1 MANKRSPS
9 FPQPW
14 RQNGSQG
21 SAAFERQPDSSQ
33 TAAAPFSSDAPSAPR
48 EGRQRRTTASG
59 KPADTRK
66 PTDTLRGNQAGKQ
79 ADRQTGRQVNNQAA
93 TRPATRKPPFPDP
106 VREDAHT
113 QSQRRASAH
122 GSVWAEAT
130 DAANGP
136 TSGKGALRQP
146 RFVPMSAEEMRALGW
161 DQLDVLLING
171 DAYVDH
177 PSFGNVLLARWLI
190 RHGFRTGIVAQPNWE
205 TPDDL
210 LVMGRPRLF
219 AGVSAGALDSLLAH
233 YTAFRKKRHDDAYT
247 PGGKAGARPNRA
259 CLVYANLARRAFP
272 GLPVILGGIEASL
285 RRASHYDFWTD
296 SLRKPILMDAKAD
309 LLIWG
314 MGEKATI
321 ECAQRLHRGEDLR
334 GIPGTAW
341 MDKLDASGHPANL
354 PTAMEGNPWIAL
366 PSHAEILE
374 DSYQLLK
381 LTQELERQVH
391 RLDAWAFEPVG
402 DRAVVLARPAT
413 PLSTEEMDDLYT
425 LPFTRQAH
433 PSYREAIPAAEMMRT
448 SITSHRGCGG
458 GCSFCS
464 LALHQGRRISSRS
477 EQSILAEASQL
488 GQQNVARGKGPVA
501 ISDVGGPTANMW
513 QGHCALDARTAQQDD
528 GSSVRGKSACRR
540 ASCCFP
546 SVCKSF
552 ITPQRRHV
560 ELLRKIAALPEV
572 KQARVASGVRA
583 DLALRDADALA
594 AYTGE
599 FTGGQLKVAPEHC
612 APSVLELMRK
622 PSLDVFEVFL
632 DSFVRQSRAAGREQY
647 VVPYL
652 MSGFPGCTD
661 EDMRTLSRWLRQRHW
676 NPQQT
681 QCFIPTPGT
690 IATAMFYCQRD
701 ETGEPIYVAR
711 TDAQRM
717 RQHYIL
723 MPSTQDDDAPSRPRP
738 RGGAAD
744 SRAQDRPR
752 FGGKKPGQDGSGQRD
767 SGQWDSGQRDSRQ
780 RSQGNTDDRPA
791 RHGNDRPTERP
802 RNQQRPDRP
811 QNNRGSRPDAD
822 DRTPRGRGGQTG
834 QTGRT
839 GGRNDGRRS

>member
-1 MANKRSPS
+1 MANKRPAP

-14 RQNGSQG
+14 RQHGDQG
-21 SAAFERQPDSSQ
+21 CAAPERQPERSK
-33 TAAAPFSSDAPSAPR
+33 TAAVPLSADAPKGAPR
-48 EGRQRRTTASG
+48 RQGARASAH
-59 KPADTRK
+59 ADNK
-66 PTDTLRGNQAGKQ
+66 
-79 ADRQTGRQVNNQAA
+79 A
-93 TRPATRKPPFPDP
+93 TPTRKPPFPDLL
-106 VREDAHT
+106 RENAQQRKAVAPESLWADAP
-113 QSQRRASAH
+113 QA
-122 GSVWAEAT
+122 
-130 DAANGP
+130 DAA
-136 TSGKGALRQP
+136 GAQPQGRLRQP

-190 RHGFRTGIVAQPNWE
+190 HHGFRTGIVAQPGWE
-205 TPDDL
+205 NTDDL

-272 GLPVILGGIEASL
+272 GLPIILGGIEASL
-285 RRASHYDFWTD
+285 RRVSHYDFWTD

-314 MGEKATI
+314 MGEKAII
-321 ECAQRLHRGEDLR
+321 ECAQRLDRGEDIR

-341 MDKLDASGHPANL
+341 MNKLDASGHPANL
-354 PTAMEGNPWIAL
+354 PPALEGEPWIAL
-366 PSHAEILE
+366 PSHDEILA
-374 DSYQLLK
+374 DSFQLLK

-402 DRAVVLARPAT
+402 DRAVVLARPAQ
-413 PLSTEEMDDLYT
+413 PLTTEEMDDLYT
-425 LPFTRQAH
+425 LPFTRLAH
-433 PSYREAIPAAEMMRT
+433 PRYREAIPAAEMMRT

-477 EQSILAEASQL
+477 EQSILAEARLL

-513 QGHCALDARTAQQDD
+513 QGHCALDSRTAQNDD
-528 GSSVRGKSACRR
+528 SAKPRVKSACRR
-540 ASCCFP
+540 TSCCFP

-552 ITPQRRHV
+552 ITPQRKHV
-560 ELLRKIAALPEV
+560 ELLRKVAALPEV

-583 DLALRDADALA
+583 DLALRDAEALA

-622 PSLDVFEVFL
+622 PSLDVFEAFL
-632 DSFVRQSRAAGREQY
+632 ESFVRQSRAAGREQY

-661 EDMRTLSRWLRQRHW
+661 EDMRTLSHWLRQRHW

-690 IATAMFYCQRD
+690 IATAMFYCERD
-701 ETGEPIYVAR
+701 ELGEPIYVAR

-723 MPSTQDDDAPSRPRP
+723 MPAPEDGDAPRRPGVRP
-738 RGGAAD
+738 STRPGTHGDARKPEGTRPDKAGKP
-744 SRAQDRPR
+744 QDRARP
-752 FGGKKPGQDGSGQRD
+752 
-767 SGQWDSGQRDSRQ
+767 SR
-780 RSQGNTDDRPA
+780 RPQGLMDDRPA
-791 RHGNDRPTERP
+791 RREDSDRGATQGRP
-802 RNQQRPDRP
+802 GRGESPQRGKDSRF
-811 QNNRGSRPDAD
+811 GSD
-822 DRTPRGRGGQTG
+822 DRGADRNGKRG
-834 QTGRT
+834 
-839 GGRNDGRRS
+839 DGRRGGRRA

>member
-1 MANKRSPS
+1 MANKRPAP

-14 RQNGSQG
+14 RQHGDQG
-21 SAAFERQPDSSQ
+21 CAAPERQPERSK
-33 TAAAPFSSDAPSAPR
+33 TAAVPLSADAPKGAPR
-48 EGRQRRTTASG
+48 RQGSKSTAHADN
-59 KPADTRK
+59 KPA
-66 PTDTLRGNQAGKQ
+66 P
-79 ADRQTGRQVNNQAA
+79 
-93 TRPATRKPPFPDP
+93 TRKPPFPDLLRDSAQQRKAVP
-106 VREDAHT
+106 PESLWADAP
-113 QSQRRASAH
+113 QAGAGSAPPL
-122 GSVWAEAT
+122 GR
-130 DAANGP
+130 
-136 TSGKGALRQP
+136 LRQP

-190 RHGFRTGIVAQPNWE
+190 HHGFRTGIVAQPGWE
-205 TPDDL
+205 NTDDL

-272 GLPVILGGIEASL
+272 GLPIILGGIEASL
-285 RRASHYDFWTD
+285 RRVSHYDFWTD

-314 MGEKATI
+314 MGEKAII
-321 ECAQRLHRGEDLR
+321 ECAQRLDRGEDIR

-341 MDKLDASGHPANL
+341 MNKLDASGHPANL
-354 PTAMEGNPWIAL
+354 PPALEGEPWLAL
-366 PSHAEILE
+366 PTHDEILA
-374 DSYQLLK
+374 DSFQLLK

-402 DRAVVLARPAT
+402 DRAVVLARPAQ
-413 PLSTEEMDDLYT
+413 PLTTEEMDDLYT
-425 LPFTRQAH
+425 LPFTRLAH
-433 PSYREAIPAAEMMRT
+433 PRYREAIPAAEMMRT

-477 EQSILAEASQL
+477 EQSILAEARLL

-513 QGHCALDARTAQQDD
+513 QGHCALDSRTAQDD
-528 GSSVRGKSACRR
+528 DTSKPRVKSACRR
-540 ASCCFP
+540 TSCCFP

-552 ITPQRRHV
+552 ITPQRKHV
-560 ELLRKIAALPEV
+560 ELLRKVATLPEV

-583 DLALRDADALA
+583 DLALRDAEALA

-622 PSLDVFEVFL
+622 PSLDVFEAFL
-632 DSFVRQSRAAGREQY
+632 ESFVRQSRAAGREQY

-661 EDMRTLSRWLRQRHW
+661 EDMRTLSHWLRQRHW

-690 IATAMFYCQRD
+690 IATAMFYCGRD
-701 ETGEPIYVAR
+701 ELGEQIYVAR

-723 MPSTQDDDAPSRPRP
+723 MPATEDGDAPRRPGSRPGARP
-738 RGGAAD
+738 STRPGMRGDTRQPDDTRPDKAGKPED
-744 SRAQDRPR
+744 RARPSL
-752 FGGKKPGQDGSGQRD
+752 GPQGQR
-767 SGQWDSGQRDSRQ
+767 
-780 RSQGNTDDRPA
+780 DDRPA
-791 RHGNDRPTERP
+791 RREDNDRGAAKGRP
-802 RNQQRPDRP
+802 VRSENPK
-811 QNNRGSRPDAD
+811 RGKDSRFGSD
-822 DRTPRGRGGQTG
+822 DRGAE
-834 QTGRT
+834 
-839 GGRNDGRRS
+839 RNSKRSDGRRGGRRA

>member
-1 MANKRSPS
+1 MANKRPAP

-14 RQNGSQG
+14 RQHGDQG
-21 SAAFERQPDSSQ
+21 CAAPERQPEKSK
-33 TAAAPFSSDAPSAPR
+33 TAAVPLSADAPKGAPR
-48 EGRQRRTTASG
+48 RQGARASARADN
-59 KPADTRK
+59 KPA
-66 PTDTLRGNQAGKQ
+66 P
-79 ADRQTGRQVNNQAA
+79 
-93 TRPATRKPPFPDP
+93 TRKPPFPDLL
-106 VREDAHT
+106 RESAQQRKAVAPESLWADAP
-113 QSQRRASAH
+113 QASA
-122 GSVWAEAT
+122 G
-130 DAANGP
+130 
-136 TSGKGALRQP
+136 GAQPQGRLRQP
-146 RFVPMSAEEMRALGW
+146 RFVPMSAEEMRALDW

-190 RHGFRTGIVAQPNWE
+190 HHGFRTGIVAQPGWE
-205 TPDDL
+205 DTDDL

-272 GLPVILGGIEASL
+272 GLPIILGGIEASL
-285 RRASHYDFWTD
+285 RRVSHYDFWTD

-314 MGEKATI
+314 MGEKAII
-321 ECAQRLHRGEDLR
+321 ECAQRLDKGEDIR

-341 MDKLDASGHPANL
+341 MNKLDASGHPANL
-354 PTAMEGNPWIAL
+354 PPALEGEPWVAL
-366 PSHAEILE
+366 PSHDEILA
-374 DSYQLLK
+374 DSFQLLK

-402 DRAVVLARPAT
+402 DRAVVLARPAQ
-413 PLSTEEMDDLYT
+413 PLTTEEMDDLYT
-425 LPFTRQAH
+425 LPFTRMAH
-433 PSYREAIPAAEMMRT
+433 PRYREAIPAAEMMRT

-477 EQSILAEASQL
+477 EQSILAEARLL

-513 QGHCALDARTAQQDD
+513 QGHCALDSRNAQNDD
-528 GSSVRGKSACRR
+528 SAKPRVKSACRR
-540 ASCCFP
+540 TSCCFP

-552 ITPQRRHV
+552 ITPQRKHV
-560 ELLRKIAALPEV
+560 ELLRKVAALPEV

-583 DLALRDADALA
+583 DLALRDAEALA

-622 PSLDVFEVFL
+622 PSLDVFEAFL
-632 DSFVRQSRAAGREQY
+632 ESFVRQSRAAGREQY

-661 EDMRTLSRWLRQRHW
+661 EDMRTLSHWLRQRHW

-690 IATAMFYCQRD
+690 IATAMFYCGRD
-701 ETGEPIYVAR
+701 ELGEQIYVAR

-723 MPSTQDDDAPSRPRP
+723 MPATEDGDATRRPGSRPGSRPSARPSTRPGTHGDARKPDGPRPDKAGKPQDRARPSRGP
-738 RGGAAD
+738 
-744 SRAQDRPR
+744 Q
-752 FGGKKPGQDGSGQRD
+752 GQR
-767 SGQWDSGQRDSRQ
+767 
-780 RSQGNTDDRPA
+780 DDRPA
-791 RHGNDRPTERP
+791 RREDNDRGAAH
-802 RNQQRPDRP
+802 DRP
-811 QNNRGSRPDAD
+811 GRGESPQRGKDSRFGSD
-822 DRTPRGRGGQTG
+822 DRSSDRNGKRG
-834 QTGRT
+834 
-839 GGRNDGRRS
+839 DGRRGGRRA

>member
-1 MANKRSPS
+1 MANKRPAP

-14 RQNGSQG
+14 RQHGDQG
-21 SAAFERQPDSSQ
+21 CAAPERQPEKSK
-33 TAAAPFSSDAPSAPR
+33 TAAVPLSADAPKGAPR
-48 EGRQRRTTASG
+48 RQGARASARADN
-59 KPADTRK
+59 KPA
-66 PTDTLRGNQAGKQ
+66 P
-79 ADRQTGRQVNNQAA
+79 
-93 TRPATRKPPFPDP
+93 TRKPPFPDLL
-106 VREDAHT
+106 RESAQQRKAVAPESLWADAP
-113 QSQRRASAH
+113 QASA
-122 GSVWAEAT
+122 G
-130 DAANGP
+130 
-136 TSGKGALRQP
+136 GAQPQGRLRQP

-190 RHGFRTGIVAQPNWE
+190 HHGFRTGIVAQPGWE
-205 TPDDL
+205 NTGDL

-272 GLPVILGGIEASL
+272 GLPIILGGIEASL
-285 RRASHYDFWTD
+285 RRVSHYDFWTD

-314 MGEKATI
+314 MGEKAII
-321 ECAQRLHRGEDLR
+321 ECAQRLDKGEDIR

-341 MDKLDASGHPANL
+341 MNKLDASGHPANL
-354 PTAMEGNPWIAL
+354 PPALEGEPWVAL
-366 PSHAEILE
+366 PSHDEILA
-374 DSYQLLK
+374 DSFQLLK

-402 DRAVVLARPAT
+402 DRAVVLARPAQ
-413 PLSTEEMDDLYT
+413 PLTTEEMDDLYT
-425 LPFTRQAH
+425 LPFTRLAH
-433 PSYREAIPAAEMMRT
+433 PRYREAIPAAEMMRT

-477 EQSILAEASQL
+477 EQSILAEARLL

-513 QGHCALDARTAQQDD
+513 QGHCALDSRTAQDD
-528 GSSVRGKSACRR
+528 DMSKPRVKSACRR
-540 ASCCFP
+540 TSCCFP

-552 ITPQRRHV
+552 ITPQRKHV
-560 ELLRKIAALPEV
+560 ELLRKVAALPEV

-583 DLALRDADALA
+583 DLALRDAEALA

-622 PSLDVFEVFL
+622 PSLDVFETFL
-632 DSFVRQSRAAGREQY
+632 ESFVRQSRAAGREQY

-661 EDMRTLSRWLRQRHW
+661 EDMRTLSHWLRQRHW

-690 IATAMFYCQRD
+690 IATAMFYCGRD
-701 ETGEPIYVAR
+701 ELGEQIYVAR

-723 MPSTQDDDAPSRPRP
+723 MPATEDGDAPRRPGSRPGSRP
-738 RGGAAD
+738 SARPSTRPGTHGDARKPDGPRPDKAGKP
-744 SRAQDRPR
+744 QDRARPSR
-752 FGGKKPGQDGSGQRD
+752 GPQGQR
-767 SGQWDSGQRDSRQ
+767 
-780 RSQGNTDDRPA
+780 DDRPA
-791 RHGNDRPTERP
+791 RREDNDRGAAH
-802 RNQQRPDRP
+802 DRP
-811 QNNRGSRPDAD
+811 GRGESPQRGKDSRFGSD
-822 DRTPRGRGGQTG
+822 DRSSDRNGKRG
-834 QTGRT
+834 
-839 GGRNDGRRS
+839 DGRRGGRRA

>member
-1 MANKRSPS
+1 MANKRPAP

-14 RQNGSQG
+14 RQHGDQG
-21 SAAFERQPDSSQ
+21 CAAPERQPERSK
-33 TAAAPFSSDAPSAPR
+33 TAAVPLSADAPKGAPR
-48 EGRQRRTTASG
+48 RQGSKSTAHANN
-59 KPADTRK
+59 KPA
-66 PTDTLRGNQAGKQ
+66 P
-79 ADRQTGRQVNNQAA
+79 
-93 TRPATRKPPFPDP
+93 TRKPPFPDLL
-106 VREDAHT
+106 RENAQQRKAAAPESLWADAP
-113 QSQRRASAH
+113 QA
-122 GSVWAEAT
+122 
-130 DAANGP
+130 
-136 TSGKGALRQP
+136 GAGGAQPQGRLRQP

-190 RHGFRTGIVAQPNWE
+190 HHGFRTGIVAQPGWE
-205 TPDDL
+205 NTDDL

-272 GLPVILGGIEASL
+272 GLPIILGGIEASL
-285 RRASHYDFWTD
+285 RRVSHYDFWTD

-314 MGEKATI
+314 MGEKAII
-321 ECAQRLHRGEDLR
+321 ECAQRLDRGEDIR

-341 MDKLDASGHPANL
+341 MNKLDASGHPANL
-354 PTAMEGNPWIAL
+354 PPALEGEPWVAL
-366 PSHAEILE
+366 PSHDEILD
-374 DSYQLLK
+374 DSFQLLK

-402 DRAVVLARPAT
+402 DRAVVLARPAQ
-413 PLSTEEMDDLYT
+413 PLTTEEMDDLYT
-425 LPFTRQAH
+425 LPFTRLAH
-433 PSYREAIPAAEMMRT
+433 PRYREAIPAAEMMRT

-477 EQSILAEASQL
+477 EQSILAEARLL

-513 QGHCALDARTAQQDD
+513 QGHCALDSRTAQDD
-528 GSSVRGKSACRR
+528 DTSKPRVKSACRR
-540 ASCCFP
+540 TSCCFP

-552 ITPQRRHV
+552 ITPQRKHV
-560 ELLRKIAALPEV
+560 ELLRKVAALPEV

-583 DLALRDADALA
+583 DLALRDAEALA

-622 PSLDVFEVFL
+622 PSLDVFEAFL
-632 DSFVRQSRAAGREQY
+632 ESFVRQSRAAGREQY

-661 EDMRTLSRWLRQRHW
+661 EDMRILSHWLRQRHW

-690 IATAMFYCQRD
+690 IATAMFYCGRD
-701 ETGEPIYVAR
+701 ELGEQIYVAR

-723 MPSTQDDDAPSRPRP
+723 MPATEDADAPRRPGSRPGAKPNTRP
-738 RGGAAD
+738 NARGDARNPD
-744 SRAQDRPR
+744 STRPDRTGKPEDRARPSR
-752 FGGKKPGQDGSGQRD
+752 GPQGQRD
-767 SGQWDSGQRDSRQ
+767 G
-780 RSQGNTDDRPA
+780 RPA
-791 RHGNDRPTERP
+791 RREDNDRGSAQGRSGRGENP
-802 RNQQRPDRP
+802 QRGKDSRFGSDD
-811 QNNRGSRPDAD
+811 RGS
-822 DRTPRGRGGQTG
+822 DRNSKRG
-834 QTGRT
+834 
-839 GGRNDGRRS
+839 DGRRGGRRA

>member
-1 MANKRSPS
+1 MANKPSPS

-14 RQNGSQG
+14 RQNGNQG
-21 SAAFERQPDSSQ
+21 GTAFERQPDNSK
-33 TAAAPFSSDAPSAPR
+33 TAAAPFSSDAPANFSADLAADSPKNAPR
-48 EGRQRRTTASG
+48 RKAANGRPAAHS
-59 KPADTRK
+59 KPS
-66 PTDTLRGNQAGKQ
+66 GNQAGNL
-79 ADRQTGRQVNNQAA
+79 ADN
-93 TRPATRKPPFPDP
+93 RPATRKPPFPDP
-106 VREDAHT
+106 LREGART
-113 QSQRRASAH
+113 QPQRKAAAQN
-122 GSVWAEAT
+122 SVWADPA
-130 DAANGP
+130 DAANDSAAP
-136 TSGKGALRQP
+136 SGALRQP
-146 RFVPMSAEEMRALGW
+146 RFVPMSAEEMHALGW
-161 DQLDVLLING
+161 DELDVLLING

-190 RHGFRTGIVAQPNWE
+190 RHGFRTGIVAQPGWE
-205 TPDDL
+205 NPDDL

-354 PTAMEGNPWIAL
+354 PAALEGEPWIAL
-366 PSHAEILE
+366 PSHDEILA
-374 DSYQLLK
+374 DSFQLLK

-402 DRAVVLARPAT
+402 DRAVVLARPAQ

-425 LPFTRQAH
+425 LPFTRLAH
-433 PSYREAIPAAEMMRT
+433 PRYREAIPAAEMMRT

-477 EQSILAEASQL
+477 EQSILSEASQL

-513 QGHCALDARTAQQDD
+513 QGHCALDARTAQHDD

-560 ELLRKIAALPEV
+560 ELLRKVAALPEV

-652 MSGFPGCTD
+652 MSGFPGCTE

-701 ETGEPIYVAR
+701 EMGEPIYVAR
-711 TDAQRM
+711 TDAQRL

-744 SRAQDRPR
+744 STGQDRTRPDSKR
-752 FGGKKPGQDGSGQRD
+752 PGQRD
-767 SGQWDSGQRDSRQ
+767 SGQRESGPRDSGQRTAGGKA
-780 RSQGNTDDRPA
+780 GNPTRRGDHRPA
-791 RHGNDRPTERP
+791 EGQRRQERP
-802 RNQQRPDRP
+802 ARP
-811 QNNRGSRPDAD
+811 QNNRGPRPAAD
-822 DRTPRGRGGQTG
+822 DRAPRGRDG

-839 GGRNDGRRS
+839 GGHNGGRRS

>member
-1 MANKRSPS
+1 MANKRPAP

-14 RQNGSQG
+14 RQHGDQG
-21 SAAFERQPDSSQ
+21 CAAPERQPERSK
-33 TAAAPFSSDAPSAPR
+33 TAAVPLSADAPKGAPR
-48 EGRQRRTTASG
+48 RQGAKASAHADN
-59 KPADTRK
+59 KPAPTR
-66 PTDTLRGNQAGKQ
+66 R
-79 ADRQTGRQVNNQAA
+79 
-93 TRPATRKPPFPDP
+93 PPFPDLLRDNAQQRKAVAP
-106 VREDAHT
+106 ESLWADAPQAGAGGT
-113 QSQRRASAH
+113 QPQGR
-122 GSVWAEAT
+122 
-130 DAANGP
+130 
-136 TSGKGALRQP
+136 LRQP

-190 RHGFRTGIVAQPNWE
+190 HHGFRTGIVAQPGWE
-205 TPDDL
+205 NTDDL

-272 GLPVILGGIEASL
+272 GLPIILGGIEASL
-285 RRASHYDFWTD
+285 RRVSHYDFWTD

-314 MGEKATI
+314 MGEKAII
-321 ECAQRLHRGEDLR
+321 ECAQRLDRGEDIR

-341 MDKLDASGHPANL
+341 MNKLDASGHPANL
-354 PTAMEGNPWIAL
+354 PPALEGEPWVAL
-366 PSHAEILE
+366 PSHDEILA
-374 DSYQLLK
+374 DSFQLLK

-402 DRAVVLARPAT
+402 DRAVVLARPAQ
-413 PLSTEEMDDLYT
+413 PLTTEEMDDLYT
-425 LPFTRQAH
+425 LPFTRLAH
-433 PSYREAIPAAEMMRT
+433 PRYREAIPAAEMMRT

-477 EQSILAEASQL
+477 EQSILAEARLL

-513 QGHCALDARTAQQDD
+513 QGHCALDSRTAQDD
-528 GSSVRGKSACRR
+528 DTSKPRVKSACRR
-540 ASCCFP
+540 TSCCFP

-552 ITPQRRHV
+552 ITPQRKHV
-560 ELLRKIAALPEV
+560 ELLRKVAALPEV

-583 DLALRDADALA
+583 DLALRDAEALA

-622 PSLDVFEVFL
+622 PSLDVFEAFL
-632 DSFVRQSRAAGREQY
+632 ESFVRQSRAAGREQY

-661 EDMRTLSRWLRQRHW
+661 EDMRTLSHWLRQRHW

-690 IATAMFYCQRD
+690 IATAMFYCGRD
-701 ETGEPIYVAR
+701 ELGEQIYVAR

-723 MPSTQDDDAPSRPRP
+723 MPATEDGDAPRRPGNRP
-738 RGGAAD
+738 NTQPDARGDARKPDGTRPDKAGKP
-744 SRAQDRPR
+744 QDRA
-752 FGGKKPGQDGSGQRD
+752 KPSRGPQGQRD
-767 SGQWDSGQRDSRQ
+767 G
-780 RSQGNTDDRPA
+780 RPA
-791 RHGNDRPTERP
+791 RREDNDRGAAHDGPGRGESP
-802 RNQQRPDRP
+802 QRGKNSRF
-811 QNNRGSRPDAD
+811 GSD
-822 DRTPRGRGGQTG
+822 DRSSDRNGKRG
-834 QTGRT
+834 
-839 GGRNDGRRS
+839 DGRRGGRRA

>member
-1 MANKRSPS
+1 MANKRPAP

-14 RQNGSQG
+14 RQHGDQG
-21 SAAFERQPDSSQ
+21 CAAPERQPERSK
-33 TAAAPFSSDAPSAPR
+33 TAAVPLSADAPKGAPR
-48 EGRQRRTTASG
+48 RQGAKASAH
-59 KPADTRK
+59 ADNK
-66 PTDTLRGNQAGKQ
+66 
-79 ADRQTGRQVNNQAA
+79 AA
-93 TRPATRKPPFPDP
+93 PTRKPPFPDLL
-106 VREDAHT
+106 RENAQQRKAVAPESLWADAP
-113 QSQRRASAH
+113 QA
-122 GSVWAEAT
+122 
-130 DAANGP
+130 DAA
-136 TSGKGALRQP
+136 GAQPQGRLRQP

-190 RHGFRTGIVAQPNWE
+190 HHGFRTGIVAQPGWE
-205 TPDDL
+205 NTEDL

-272 GLPVILGGIEASL
+272 GLPIILGGIEASL
-285 RRASHYDFWTD
+285 RRVSHYDFWTD

-314 MGEKATI
+314 MGEKAII
-321 ECAQRLHRGEDLR
+321 ECAQRLDRGEDIR

-341 MDKLDASGHPANL
+341 MNKLDASGQPTNL
-354 PTAMEGNPWIAL
+354 PPALEGEPWVAL
-366 PSHAEILE
+366 PSHDEILAG
-374 DSYQLLK
+374 SFQLLK

-402 DRAVVLARPAT
+402 DRAVVLARPAQ
-413 PLSTEEMDDLYT
+413 PLTTEEMDDLYT
-425 LPFTRQAH
+425 LPFTRLAH
-433 PSYREAIPAAEMMRT
+433 PRYREAIPAAEMMRT

-477 EQSILAEASQL
+477 EQSILAEARLL

-513 QGHCALDARTAQQDD
+513 QGHCALDSRTAQNDD
-528 GSSVRGKSACRR
+528 SAKPRVKSACRR
-540 ASCCFP
+540 TSCCFP

-552 ITPQRRHV
+552 ITPQRKHV
-560 ELLRKIAALPEV
+560 ELLRKVAALPEV

-583 DLALRDADALA
+583 DLALRDAEALA

-622 PSLDVFEVFL
+622 PSLDVFEAFL
-632 DSFVRQSRAAGREQY
+632 ESFVRQSRAAGREQY

-661 EDMRTLSRWLRQRHW
+661 EDMRTLSHWLRQRHW

-690 IATAMFYCQRD
+690 IATAMFYCERD
-701 ETGEPIYVAR
+701 ELGEQIYVAR

-723 MPSTQDDDAPSRPRP
+723 MPAPEDGDAPRRPGVRP
-738 RGGAAD
+738 STRPGSHGDARKPEGTRPDKAGKP
-744 SRAQDRPR
+744 QDRARPSR
-752 FGGKKPGQDGSGQRD
+752 RPQAQR
-767 SGQWDSGQRDSRQ
+767 
-780 RSQGNTDDRPA
+780 DDRPA
-791 RHGNDRPTERP
+791 RREDSDRGATQGRQGRGESP
-802 RNQQRPDRP
+802 QRGKDSRF
-811 QNNRGSRPDAD
+811 GSD
-822 DRTPRGRGGQTG
+822 DRGADRNSKRG
-834 QTGRT
+834 
-839 GGRNDGRRS
+839 DGRRGGRRA

>member
-1 MANKRSPS
+1 MANKRPAP

-14 RQNGSQG
+14 RQHGDQG
-21 SAAFERQPDSSQ
+21 CAAPERQPDSSKA
-33 TAAAPFSSDAPSAPR
+33 AAAPLSSDASK
-48 EGRQRRTTASG
+48 GQRRQGAKPDAKPGAMSG
-59 KPADTRK
+59 VKPAAK
-66 PTDTLRGNQAGKQ
+66 GAKQPGK
-79 ADRQTGRQVNNQAA
+79 GPV
-93 TRPATRKPPFPDP
+93 TRKPPFPDLL
-106 VREDAHT
+106 REGAQQRAALTPDSLWADAT
-113 QSQRRASAH
+113 LA
-122 GSVWAEAT
+122 
-130 DAANGP
+130 GP
-136 TSGKGALRQP
+136 GNTAPQGALRQP

-190 RHGFRTGIVAQPNWE
+190 RHGFRTGIVAQPGWE
-205 TPDDL
+205 NPDDL

-272 GLPVILGGIEASL
+272 GLPIVLGGIEASL
-285 RRASHYDFWTD
+285 RRVSHYDFWTD

-314 MGEKATI
+314 MGERATI
-321 ECAQRLHRGEDLR
+321 ECAQRLDRGEDLR

-341 MDKLDASGHPANL
+341 MDKLDPAGHPASL
-354 PTAMEGNPWIAL
+354 PAALEGEPWIAL
-366 PSHAEILE
+366 PSHDEILG
-374 DSYQLLK
+374 DAFQLLK

-391 RLDAWAFEPVG
+391 RLDAWAFQPVG
-402 DRAVVLARPAT
+402 DRAIVLARPAT

-425 LPFTRQAH
+425 LPFTRLSH
-433 PSYREAIPAAEMMRT
+433 PRYKEPIPAAEMMRT

-477 EQSILAEASQL
+477 EQSILAEARLL

-513 QGHCALDARTAQQDD
+513 QGHCALDSRTPQND
-528 GSSVRGKSACRR
+528 GDAKPRAKSACRR
-540 ASCCFP
+540 TSCCFP

-560 ELLRKIAALPEV
+560 ELLRKVATLPEV

-583 DLALRDADALA
+583 DLALRDAEALA

-622 PSLDVFEVFL
+622 PSLDVFEAFL
-632 DSFVRQSRAAGREQY
+632 ESFVRQSRAAGREQY

-690 IATAMFYCQRD
+690 IATAMFYCGRD
-701 ETGEPIYVAR
+701 EQGEQIYVAR

-723 MPSTQDDDAPSRPRP
+723 MPSTEDGDAPQRPGNRPGNRPGYKGGNRPDSRSDSHPGANPGARKSEGGKSDSTGRSDNPRQGTRPPRAPHGRDDGRPARRDQDDRPSRPGKGD
-738 RGGAAD
+738 RGQNPQKGNGSRSD
-744 SRAQDRPR
+744 SD
-752 FGGKKPGQDGSGQRD
+752 RD
-767 SGQWDSGQRDSRQ
+767 SGGY
-780 RSQGNTDDRPA
+780 GK
-791 RHGNDRPTERP
+791 
-802 RNQQRPDRP
+802 
-811 QNNRGSRPDAD
+811 RG
-822 DRTPRGRGGQTG
+822 
-834 QTGRT
+834 
-839 GGRNDGRRS
+839 DGRRGGRRA

>member
-21 SAAFERQPDSSQ
+21 GTAFERQPDSSK
-33 TAAAPFSSDAPSAPR
+33 TAAAPFSSDAPTPSPSAPR
-48 EGRQRRTTASG
+48 GGKAGRATGSG
-59 KPADTRK
+59 KPA
-66 PTDTLRGNQAGKQ
+66 GNKRLPDSLSGNG
-79 ADRQTGRQVNNQAA
+79 ADN
-93 TRPATRKPPFPDP
+93 RPASRKPPFPDP
-106 VREDAHT
+106 VREDTRT
-113 QSQRRASAH
+113 QQRRASAH
-122 GSVWAEAT
+122 DSVWADPT
-130 DAANGP
+130 DAANG
-136 TSGKGALRQP
+136 SALGKGALRQP

-205 TPDDL
+205 APDDL

-272 GLPVILGGIEASL
+272 GLPIILGGIEASL

-314 MGEKATI
+314 MGEKTII

-354 PTAMEGNPWIAL
+354 PATMEGDPWVAL
-366 PSHAEILE
+366 PSHAEILA
-374 DSYQLLK
+374 DPFQLLK

-402 DRAVVLARPAT
+402 DRAVVLARPAI

-425 LPFTRQAH
+425 LPFTRLAH
-433 PSYREAIPAAEMMRT
+433 PRYKEAIPAAEMMRT

-477 EQSILAEASQL
+477 EQSIISEACQL

-552 ITPQRRHV
+552 ITPQRKHV
-560 ELLRKIAALPEV
+560 ELLRKVAALPEV

-711 TDAQRM
+711 SDAQRM

-723 MPSTQDDDAPSRPRP
+723 MPSTQDEDAPSRPRP
-738 RGGAAD
+738 RVGAAD
-744 SRAQDRPR
+744 NRAQDRPR
-752 FGGKKPGQDGSGQRD
+752 FGGKNSGQSESGERSSGQRA
-767 SGQWDSGQRDSRQ
+767 SVQRNQAYWDDKS
-780 RSQGNTDDRPA
+780 A
-791 RHGNDRPTERP
+791 RRGNDRPTEGP

-811 QNNRGSRPDAD
+811 QSGRAPRPDSD
-822 DRTPRGRGGQTG
+822 DRTSRGRGG

-839 GGRNDGRRS
+839 GGRNGGRRS

>member
-1 MANKRSPS
+1 MANKRPAP

-14 RQNGSQG
+14 RQHGDQG
-21 SAAFERQPDSSQ
+21 FAAPERQPERSK
-33 TAAAPFSSDAPSAPR
+33 TAAAPLSADAPKGAPRRQGAKASAP
-48 EGRQRRTTASG
+48 AAN
-59 KPADTRK
+59 KPAH
-66 PTDTLRGNQAGKQ
+66 
-79 ADRQTGRQVNNQAA
+79 
-93 TRPATRKPPFPDP
+93 TRKPPFPDLL
-106 VREDAHT
+106 RENA
-113 QSQRRASAH
+113 QQRKAVAPESL
-122 GSVWAEAT
+122 WADVPQAGT
-130 DAANGP
+130 G
-136 TSGKGALRQP
+136 GAQPQGRLRQP

-190 RHGFRTGIVAQPNWE
+190 HHGFRTGIVAQPGWE
-205 TPDDL
+205 NTDDL

-272 GLPVILGGIEASL
+272 GLPIILGGIEASL
-285 RRASHYDFWTD
+285 RRVSHYDFWTD

-314 MGEKATI
+314 MGEKAII
-321 ECAQRLHRGEDLR
+321 ECAQRLDKGEDIR

-341 MDKLDASGHPANL
+341 MNKLDASGHPANL
-354 PTAMEGNPWIAL
+354 PPALEGEPWVAL
-366 PSHAEILE
+366 PSHDEILA
-374 DSYQLLK
+374 DSFQLLK

-402 DRAVVLARPAT
+402 DRAVVLARPAQ
-413 PLSTEEMDDLYT
+413 PLTTEEMDDLYT
-425 LPFTRQAH
+425 LPFTRLAH
-433 PSYREAIPAAEMMRT
+433 PRYREAIPAAEMMRT

-477 EQSILAEASQL
+477 EQSILAEARLL

-513 QGHCALDARTAQQDD
+513 QGHCALDSRTAQNDD
-528 GSSVRGKSACRR
+528 SAKPRVKSACRR
-540 ASCCFP
+540 TSCCFP

-552 ITPQRRHV
+552 ITPQRKHV
-560 ELLRKIAALPEV
+560 ELLRKVAALPEV

-583 DLALRDADALA
+583 DLALRDAEALA

-622 PSLDVFEVFL
+622 PSLDVFEAFL
-632 DSFVRQSRAAGREQY
+632 ESFVRQSRAAGREQY

-661 EDMRTLSRWLRQRHW
+661 EDMRTLSHWLRQRHW

-690 IATAMFYCQRD
+690 IATAMFYCGRD
-701 ETGEPIYVAR
+701 ELGEQIYVAR
-711 TDAQRM
+711 PDAQRM

-723 MPSTQDDDAPSRPRP
+723 MPAAEDGDATRRPGSRPGNRPNTRPSAGGGARGDARKPDGTRPDKAGKPQDRARPSRGP
-738 RGGAAD
+738 
-744 SRAQDRPR
+744 Q
-752 FGGKKPGQDGSGQRD
+752 GQR
-767 SGQWDSGQRDSRQ
+767 
-780 RSQGNTDDRPA
+780 DDRPA
-791 RHGNDRPTERP
+791 RREDNDRGAAQGRP
-802 RNQQRPDRP
+802 GRSEGPQRGKDSRF
-811 QNNRGSRPDAD
+811 GSD
-822 DRTPRGRGGQTG
+822 DRSSDRNGKRG
-834 QTGRT
+834 
-839 GGRNDGRRS
+839 DGRRGGRRA

>member
-14 RQNGSQG
+14 RQNDSQG
-21 SAAFERQPDSSQ
+21 SKAFERQPDSSK
-33 TAAAPFSSDAPSAPR
+33 TAAAPFSSDAPTPSPSAPR
-48 EGRQRRTTASG
+48 GGKAGRATGSG
-59 KPADTRK
+59 KPA
-66 PTDTLRGNQAGKQ
+66 GNKRLPDSLSGNG
-79 ADRQTGRQVNNQAA
+79 ADN
-93 TRPATRKPPFPDP
+93 RPASRKPPFPDP
-106 VREDAHT
+106 VREDTRT
-113 QSQRRASAH
+113 QQRRASAH
-122 GSVWAEAT
+122 DSVWADPT
-130 DAANGP
+130 DAANGSA
-136 TSGKGALRQP
+136 SGKGALRQP

-205 TPDDL
+205 APDDL

-272 GLPVILGGIEASL
+272 GLPIILGGIEASL

-314 MGEKATI
+314 MGEKAII

-354 PTAMEGNPWIAL
+354 PATMEGDPWVAL
-366 PSHAEILE
+366 PSHAEILA
-374 DSYQLLK
+374 DPFQLLK

-402 DRAVVLARPAT
+402 DRAVVLARPAI

-425 LPFTRQAH
+425 LPFTRLAH
-433 PSYREAIPAAEMMRT
+433 PRYKEAIPAAEMMRT

-477 EQSILAEASQL
+477 EQSVLSEARQL

-552 ITPQRRHV
+552 ITPQRKHV
-560 ELLRKIAALPEV
+560 ELLRKVAALPEV

-752 FGGKKPGQDGSGQRD
+752 FGGKRPGQDG
-767 SGQWDSGQRDSRQ
+767 SGQRDSRQ

-802 RNQQRPDRP
+802 RNQQRPNRP
-811 QNNRGSRPDAD
+811 QNNRGPRPDAE

>member
-1 MANKRSPS
+1 MANKRPAP

-14 RQNGSQG
+14 RQHGDQG
-21 SAAFERQPDSSQ
+21 CAAPERQPERSK
-33 TAAAPFSSDAPSAPR
+33 TAAVPLSADAPKGAPR
-48 EGRQRRTTASG
+48 RQGARASARADN
-59 KPADTRK
+59 KPA
-66 PTDTLRGNQAGKQ
+66 P
-79 ADRQTGRQVNNQAA
+79 
-93 TRPATRKPPFPDP
+93 TRKPPFPDLL
-106 VREDAHT
+106 RESAQQRKAVAPDSLWADAP
-113 QSQRRASAH
+113 QASA
-122 GSVWAEAT
+122 GGT
-130 DAANGP
+130 QPQGR
-136 TSGKGALRQP
+136 LRQP

-190 RHGFRTGIVAQPNWE
+190 HHGFRTGIVAQPGWE
-205 TPDDL
+205 NTDDL

-272 GLPVILGGIEASL
+272 GLPIILGGIEASL
-285 RRASHYDFWTD
+285 RRVSHYDFWTD

-314 MGEKATI
+314 MGEKAII
-321 ECAQRLHRGEDLR
+321 ECAQRLDKGEDIR

-341 MDKLDASGHPANL
+341 MNKLDASGHPANL
-354 PTAMEGNPWIAL
+354 PPALEGEPWVAL
-366 PSHAEILE
+366 PSHDEILA
-374 DSYQLLK
+374 DSFQLLK

-402 DRAVVLARPAT
+402 DRAVVLARPAQ
-413 PLSTEEMDDLYT
+413 PLTTEEMDDLYT
-425 LPFTRQAH
+425 LPFTRLAH
-433 PSYREAIPAAEMMRT
+433 PRYREAIPSAEMMRT

-477 EQSILAEASQL
+477 EQSILAEARLL

-513 QGHCALDARTAQQDD
+513 QGHCALDSRTAQNDE
-528 GSSVRGKSACRR
+528 SAKPRVKSACRR
-540 ASCCFP
+540 TSCCFP

-552 ITPQRRHV
+552 ITPQRKHV
-560 ELLRKIAALPEV
+560 ELLRKVAALPEV

-583 DLALRDADALA
+583 DLALRDAEALA

-622 PSLDVFEVFL
+622 PSLDVFEAFL
-632 DSFVRQSRAAGREQY
+632 ESFVRQSRAAGREQY

-661 EDMRTLSRWLRQRHW
+661 EDMRTLSHWLRQRHW

-690 IATAMFYCQRD
+690 IATAMFYCGRD
-701 ETGEPIYVAR
+701 ELGEQIYVAR

-723 MPSTQDDDAPSRPRP
+723 MPAMEDGDAPRRPGVRP
-738 RGGAAD
+738 STRPGTHGDARKPD
-744 SRAQDRPR
+744 GTRPDKTGKPQDRPR
-752 FGGKKPGQDGSGQRD
+752 PSRGPQAQR
-767 SGQWDSGQRDSRQ
+767 
-780 RSQGNTDDRPA
+780 DDRPA
-791 RHGNDRPTERP
+791 RREDNDRGAAHGRSGRGESP
-802 RNQQRPDRP
+802 QRDKDSRS
-811 QNNRGSRPDAD
+811 GSD
-822 DRTPRGRGGQTG
+822 DRSSDSNGKRG
-834 QTGRT
+834 
-839 GGRNDGRRS
+839 DGRRGGRRA

>member
-1 MANKRSPS
+1 MANKRPAP

-14 RQNGSQG
+14 RQHGDQG
-21 SAAFERQPDSSQ
+21 CAAPERQPDSSKA
-33 TAAAPFSSDAPSAPR
+33 AAAPLSSDAPKGPRRQANPAAKSDAKSAPR
-48 EGRQRRTTASG
+48 GAARQDA
-59 KPADTRK
+59 
-66 PTDTLRGNQAGKQ
+66 
-79 ADRQTGRQVNNQAA
+79 RQTGKGA
-93 TRPATRKPPFPDP
+93 ATRKPPFPDLL
-106 VREDAHT
+106 RENTQQRTAHT
-113 QSQRRASAH
+113 PDSL
-122 GSVWAEAT
+122 WA
-130 DAANGP
+130 DAAQAGP
-136 TSGKGALRQP
+136 NNAHQGALRQP
-146 RFVPMSAEEMRALGW
+146 RFVPTSAEEMRALGW

-171 DAYVDH
+171 DAYIDH

-190 RHGFRTGIVAQPNWE
+190 RHGFRTGIVAQPGWE
-205 TPDDL
+205 NPDDL

-272 GLPVILGGIEASL
+272 GLPIVLGGIEASL
-285 RRASHYDFWTD
+285 RRVSHYDFWTD
-296 SLRKPILMDAKAD
+296 ALRKPILMDAKAD

-314 MGEKATI
+314 MGERATI
-321 ECAQRLHRGEDLR
+321 ECAQRLDRGEDLR

-341 MDKLDASGHPANL
+341 MDKLDAAGHPASL
-354 PTAMEGNPWIAL
+354 PAALEGEPWVAL
-366 PSHAEILE
+366 PSHDEIL
-374 DSYQLLK
+374 DDAFQLLK
-381 LTQELERQVH
+381 LTQDLERQVH
-391 RLDAWAFEPVG
+391 RLDAWAFQPVG
-402 DRAVVLARPAT
+402 DRAVVLARPAP
-413 PLSTEEMDDLYT
+413 PLSTQEMDDLYT
-425 LPFTRQAH
+425 LPFTRLAH
-433 PSYREAIPAAEMMRT
+433 PRYKEPIPAAEMMRT

-477 EQSILAEASQL
+477 EQSILAEASLL

-513 QGHCALDARTAQQDD
+513 QGYCALDSRTAQNGDNAKP
-528 GSSVRGKSACRR
+528 RAKSACRR
-540 ASCCFP
+540 TSCCFP

-560 ELLRKIAALPEV
+560 ELLRKVATLPEV

-583 DLALRDADALA
+583 DLALRDAEALA

-622 PSLDVFEVFL
+622 PSLDVFEAFL
-632 DSFVRQSRAAGREQY
+632 ESFVRQSRAAGREQY

-652 MSGFPGCTD
+652 MSGFPGCAD

-690 IATAMFYCQRD
+690 IATAMFYCGRD
-701 ETGEPIYVAR
+701 EMGEQIYVAR

-723 MPSTQDDDAPSRPRP
+723 MPSTEDGDAPQRPANRP
-738 RGGAAD
+738 GARGGNKPGHGPDSRSDTNPGTRKQGGGKPGGEKAD
-744 SRAQDRPR
+744 STRKSDN
-752 FGGKKPGQDGSGQRD
+752 
-767 SGQWDSGQRDSRQ
+767 SRQ
-780 RSQGNTDDRPA
+780 GTRPA
-791 RHGNDRPTERP
+791 RAPQGRGEGRPARRDEADRASRPGKTEKGHTP
-802 RNQQRPDRP
+802 QRGDGTRSDSD
-811 QNNRGSRPDAD
+811 RGSGGYGK
-822 DRTPRGRGGQTG
+822 RG
-834 QTGRT
+834 
-839 GGRNDGRRS
+839 DGRRGGRRA

>member
-1 MANKRSPS
+1 MANKPSPS

-14 RQNGSQG
+14 RQNGNQG
-21 SAAFERQPDSSQ
+21 GTAFERQPDNSK
-33 TAAAPFSSDAPSAPR
+33 TAAAPFSSDAPANFSADLAADSPKNAPR
-48 EGRQRRTTASG
+48 RRAATGRPAAHS
-59 KPADTRK
+59 KPS
-66 PTDTLRGNQAGKQ
+66 GNQAGNL
-79 ADRQTGRQVNNQAA
+79 ADN
-93 TRPATRKPPFPDP
+93 RPATRKPPFPDP
-106 VREDAHT
+106 LREGART
-113 QSQRRASAH
+113 QPQRKAAAQN
-122 GSVWAEAT
+122 SVWADPA
-130 DAANGP
+130 DAANDSAAP
-136 TSGKGALRQP
+136 SGALRQP
-146 RFVPMSAEEMRALGW
+146 RFVPMSAEEMHALGW
-161 DQLDVLLING
+161 DELDVLLING

-190 RHGFRTGIVAQPNWE
+190 RHGFRTGIVAQPGWE
-205 TPDDL
+205 NPDDL

-354 PTAMEGNPWIAL
+354 PAALEGEPWIAL
-366 PSHAEILE
+366 PSHDEILA
-374 DSYQLLK
+374 DSFQLLK

-402 DRAVVLARPAT
+402 DRAVVLARPAQ

-425 LPFTRQAH
+425 LPFTRLAH
-433 PSYREAIPAAEMMRT
+433 PRYREAIPAAEMMRT

-477 EQSILAEASQL
+477 EQSILSEASQL

-513 QGHCALDARTAQQDD
+513 QGHCALDARTAQHDD

-560 ELLRKIAALPEV
+560 ELLRKVAALPEV

-652 MSGFPGCTD
+652 MSGFPGCTE

-701 ETGEPIYVAR
+701 EMGEPIYVAR
-711 TDAQRM
+711 TDAQRL

-744 SRAQDRPR
+744 STGQDRTRPDSKR
-752 FGGKKPGQDGSGQRD
+752 PGQRD
-767 SGQWDSGQRDSRQ
+767 SGQRESGPRDSGQRTAGGKA
-780 RSQGNTDDRPA
+780 GNPTRRGDHRPA
-791 RHGNDRPTERP
+791 EGQRRQERP
-802 RNQQRPDRP
+802 ARP
-811 QNNRGSRPDAD
+811 QNNRGPRPAAD
-822 DRTPRGRGGQTG
+822 DRAPRGRDG

-839 GGRNDGRRS
+839 GGHNGGRRS

>member
-1 MANKRSPS
+1 M
-9 FPQPW
+9 
-14 RQNGSQG
+14 
-21 SAAFERQPDSSQ
+21 
-33 TAAAPFSSDAPSAPR
+33 
-48 EGRQRRTTASG
+48 
-59 KPADTRK
+59 
-66 PTDTLRGNQAGKQ
+66 
-79 ADRQTGRQVNNQAA
+79 
-93 TRPATRKPPFPDP
+93 
-106 VREDAHT
+106 
-113 QSQRRASAH
+113 
-122 GSVWAEAT
+122 
-130 DAANGP
+130 
-136 TSGKGALRQP
+136 
-146 RFVPMSAEEMRALGW
+146 
-161 DQLDVLLING
+161 
-171 DAYVDH
+171 
-177 PSFGNVLLARWLI
+177 
-190 RHGFRTGIVAQPNWE
+190 
-205 TPDDL
+205 
-210 LVMGRPRLF
+210 
-219 AGVSAGALDSLLAH
+219 
-233 YTAFRKKRHDDAYT
+233 
-247 PGGKAGARPNRA
+247 
-259 CLVYANLARRAFP
+259 
-272 GLPVILGGIEASL
+272 
-285 RRASHYDFWTD
+285 
-296 SLRKPILMDAKAD
+296 
-309 LLIWG
+309 
-314 MGEKATI
+314 
-321 ECAQRLHRGEDLR
+321 
-334 GIPGTAW
+334 
-341 MDKLDASGHPANL
+341 
-354 PTAMEGNPWIAL
+354 
-366 PSHAEILE
+366 
-374 DSYQLLK
+374 
-381 LTQELERQVH
+381 H

-433 PSYREAIPAAEMMRT
+433 PIYREAIPAAEMMRT

-560 ELLRKIAALPEV
+560 ELLRKVAALPEV

-723 MPSTQDDDAPSRPRP
+723 MPGTQDEDAPSRPRP

-802 RNQQRPDRP
+802 RNQQRPNRP
-811 QNNRGSRPDAD
+811 QNNRGPRPDAE

-839 GGRNDGRRS
+839 GGRNGGRRP

>member
-21 SAAFERQPDSSQ
+21 SSAFERQPDSSK
-33 TAAAPFSSDAPSAPR
+33 TAAAPFSSDAPANSPKNPPR
-48 EGRQRRTTASG
+48 RKAGSG
-59 KPADTRK
+59 TPA
-66 PTDTLRGNQAGKQ
+66 GNQPARQAEGKAG
-79 ADRQTGRQVNNQAA
+79 
-93 TRPATRKPPFPDP
+93 TRRPPFPDLLSEGARP
-106 VREDAHT
+106 
-113 QSQRRASAH
+113 QPQRKTSAP
-122 GSVWAEAT
+122 GSVWADPAE
-130 DAANGP
+130 
-136 TSGKGALRQP
+136 TSGSAHHAALRQP
-146 RFVPMSAEEMRALGW
+146 RFVPMSAEEMHALGW
-161 DQLDVLLING
+161 DELDVLLING

-205 TPDDL
+205 APDDL

-314 MGEKATI
+314 MGEKAII

-341 MDKLDASGHPANL
+341 MDKLDAAGHPANL
-354 PTAMEGNPWIAL
+354 PGTLDGEPWIAL
-366 PSHAEILE
+366 PSHDEILA
-374 DSYQLLK
+374 DPFQLLK

-402 DRAVVLARPAT
+402 DRALVLARPAT

-425 LPFTRQAH
+425 LPFTRLAH
-433 PSYREAIPAAEMMRT
+433 PRYREAIPAAEMMRT

-477 EQSILAEASQL
+477 EQSILAEARML
-488 GQQNVARGKGPVA
+488 GQQNMARGKGPVA

-513 QGHCALDARTAQQDD
+513 QGHCALDARTAQQDE
-528 GSSVRGKSACRR
+528 GNSVRGKSACRR

-560 ELLRKIAALPEV
+560 ELLRKVAALPEV

-632 DSFVRQSRAAGREQY
+632 ESFVRQSRAAGREQY

-690 IATAMFYCQRD
+690 IATAMFYCGRD

-738 RGGAAD
+738 RNSAAD
-744 SRAQDRPR
+744 GRAQDRPR
-752 FGGKKPGQDGSGQRD
+752 TGGKRPGQEDAGQRN
-767 SGQWDSGQRDSRQ
+767 SGPRNQANRDDPPT
-780 RSQGNTDDRPA
+780 RS
-791 RHGNDRPTERP
+791 GNDRPSGQRRP
-802 RNQQRPDRP
+802 ENPAQPRSNRP
-811 QNNRGSRPDAD
+811 SRPDAD
-822 DRTPRGRGGQTG
+822 DRAPRSRSG

-839 GGRNDGRRS
+839 GGRNGGRRA

>member
-1 MANKRSPS
+1 MANKPSPS

-14 RQNGSQG
+14 RQNGNQG
-21 SAAFERQPDSSQ
+21 GTAFERQPDSSK
-33 TAAAPFSSDAPSAPR
+33 TAAAPFSSDAPADFSADLAADSPKNAPR
-48 EGRQRRTTASG
+48 RRAATGRPAAHS
-59 KPADTRK
+59 KPS
-66 PTDTLRGNQAGKQ
+66 GNQAGNQ
-79 ADRQTGRQVNNQAA
+79 ADN
-93 TRPATRKPPFPDP
+93 RPATRKPPFPDP
-106 VREDAHT
+106 LREGART
-113 QSQRRASAH
+113 QPQRKAAAQN
-122 GSVWAEAT
+122 SVWADPT
-130 DAANGP
+130 GAANDSAAP
-136 TSGKGALRQP
+136 SGALRQP
-146 RFVPMSAEEMRALGW
+146 RFVPMSAEEMHALGW
-161 DQLDVLLING
+161 DELDVLLING

-190 RHGFRTGIVAQPNWE
+190 RHGFRTGIVAQPGWE
-205 TPDDL
+205 NPDDL

-354 PTAMEGNPWIAL
+354 PAALEGEPWIAL
-366 PSHAEILE
+366 PSHDEILA
-374 DSYQLLK
+374 DSFQLLK

-402 DRAVVLARPAT
+402 DRAVVLARPAQ

-425 LPFTRQAH
+425 LPFTRLAH
-433 PSYREAIPAAEMMRT
+433 PRYREAIPAAEMMRT

-477 EQSILAEASQL
+477 EQSILSEASQL

-513 QGHCALDARTAQQDD
+513 QGHCALDARTAQHDD

-560 ELLRKIAALPEV
+560 ELLRKVAALPEV

-632 DSFVRQSRAAGREQY
+632 DSFVRQSRAAGHEQY

-652 MSGFPGCTD
+652 MSGFPGCTE

-701 ETGEPIYVAR
+701 EMGEPIYVAR
-711 TDAQRM
+711 TDAQRL

-738 RGGAAD
+738 RPRGGAAD
-744 SRAQDRPR
+744 STGQDRTRPDSKR
-752 FGGKKPGQDGSGQRD
+752 PGQRD
-767 SGQWDSGQRDSRQ
+767 SGQRESGPRDSGQRNSDQ
-780 RSQGNTDDRPA
+780 RNQGNRDGNPTRRGDDRPA
-791 RHGNDRPTERP
+791 EGQRRQERP
-802 RNQQRPDRP
+802 ARP
-811 QNNRGSRPDAD
+811 QNNRGPRPAAD
-822 DRTPRGRGGQTG
+822 DRAPRGRDG

-839 GGRNDGRRS
+839 GGHNGGRRS

>member
-1 MANKRSPS
+1 MANKPSPS

-14 RQNGSQG
+14 RQNGNQG
-21 SAAFERQPDSSQ
+21 GTAFERQPDNSK
-33 TAAAPFSSDAPSAPR
+33 TAAAPFSSDAPANFSADLAADSPKNAPR
-48 EGRQRRTTASG
+48 RKAANGRPAAHS
-59 KPADTRK
+59 KPS
-66 PTDTLRGNQAGKQ
+66 GNQAGNL
-79 ADRQTGRQVNNQAA
+79 ADN
-93 TRPATRKPPFPDP
+93 RPATRKPPFPDP
-106 VREDAHT
+106 LREGART
-113 QSQRRASAH
+113 QPQRKAAAQN
-122 GSVWAEAT
+122 SVWADPA
-130 DAANGP
+130 DAANDSAAP
-136 TSGKGALRQP
+136 SGALRQP
-146 RFVPMSAEEMRALGW
+146 RFVPMSAEEMHALGW
-161 DQLDVLLING
+161 DELDVLLING

-190 RHGFRTGIVAQPNWE
+190 RHGFRTGIVAQPGWE
-205 TPDDL
+205 NPDDL

-354 PTAMEGNPWIAL
+354 PAALEGEPWIAL
-366 PSHAEILE
+366 PSHDEILA
-374 DSYQLLK
+374 DSFQLLK

-402 DRAVVLARPAT
+402 DRAVVLARPAQ

-425 LPFTRQAH
+425 LPFTRLAH
-433 PSYREAIPAAEMMRT
+433 PRYREAIPAAEMMRT

-477 EQSILAEASQL
+477 EQSILAEARLL
-488 GQQNVARGKGPVA
+488 GQQNVAKGKGPVA

-513 QGHCALDARTAQQDD
+513 QGHCALDARTAQHDD

-560 ELLRKIAALPEV
+560 ELLRKVAALPEV

-652 MSGFPGCTD
+652 MSGFPGCTE

-701 ETGEPIYVAR
+701 EMGEPIYVAR
-711 TDAQRM
+711 TDAQRL

-744 SRAQDRPR
+744 STGQDRTRPDSKR
-752 FGGKKPGQDGSGQRD
+752 PGQRD
-767 SGQWDSGQRDSRQ
+767 SGQRESGPRDSGQRTAGGKA
-780 RSQGNTDDRPA
+780 GNPTRRGDHRPA
-791 RHGNDRPTERP
+791 EGQRRQERP
-802 RNQQRPDRP
+802 ARP
-811 QNNRGSRPDAD
+811 QNNRGPRPAAD
-822 DRTPRGRGGQTG
+822 DRAPRGRDG

-839 GGRNDGRRS
+839 GGHNGGRRS

>member
-1 MANKRSPS
+1 MANKRPAP

-14 RQNGSQG
+14 RQHGDQG
-21 SAAFERQPDSSQ
+21 CAAPERQPERSK
-33 TAAAPFSSDAPSAPR
+33 TAAVPLSADAPKVAPR
-48 EGRQRRTTASG
+48 RQGSKSTAHANN
-59 KPADTRK
+59 KPA
-66 PTDTLRGNQAGKQ
+66 P
-79 ADRQTGRQVNNQAA
+79 
-93 TRPATRKPPFPDP
+93 TRKPPFPDLL
-106 VREDAHT
+106 RENAQQRKAAAPESLWADAP
-113 QSQRRASAH
+113 QA
-122 GSVWAEAT
+122 
-130 DAANGP
+130 
-136 TSGKGALRQP
+136 GAGGAQPQGRLRQP

-190 RHGFRTGIVAQPNWE
+190 HHGFRTGIVAQPGWE
-205 TPDDL
+205 NTDDL

-272 GLPVILGGIEASL
+272 GLPIILGGIEASL
-285 RRASHYDFWTD
+285 RRVSHYDFWTD

-314 MGEKATI
+314 MGEKAII
-321 ECAQRLHRGEDLR
+321 ECAQRLDRGEDIR
-334 GIPGTAW
+334 GITGTAW
-341 MDKLDASGHPANL
+341 MNKLDASGHPANL
-354 PTAMEGNPWIAL
+354 PPALEGEPWVAL
-366 PSHAEILE
+366 PSHDEILA
-374 DSYQLLK
+374 DSFQLLK

-402 DRAVVLARPAT
+402 DRAVVLARPAQ
-413 PLSTEEMDDLYT
+413 PLTTEEMDDLYT
-425 LPFTRQAH
+425 LPFTRLAH
-433 PSYREAIPAAEMMRT
+433 PRYREAIPAAEMMRI

-477 EQSILAEASQL
+477 EQSILAEARLL

-513 QGHCALDARTAQQDD
+513 QGHCALDSRTAQDD
-528 GSSVRGKSACRR
+528 DTSKPRVKSACRR
-540 ASCCFP
+540 TSCCFP

-552 ITPQRRHV
+552 ITPQRKHV
-560 ELLRKIAALPEV
+560 ELLRKVAALPEV

-583 DLALRDADALA
+583 DLALRDAEALA

-622 PSLDVFEVFL
+622 PSLDVFEAFL
-632 DSFVRQSRAAGREQY
+632 ESFVRQSRAAGREQY

-661 EDMRTLSRWLRQRHW
+661 EDMRTLSHWLRQRHW

-690 IATAMFYCQRD
+690 IATAMFYCGRD
-701 ETGEPIYVAR
+701 ELGEQIYVAR

-723 MPSTQDDDAPSRPRP
+723 MPATEDGDAPRRPGSRPGARP
-738 RGGAAD
+738 NTRPNARGDARNPD
-744 SRAQDRPR
+744 STRPDRTGKPEDRA
-752 FGGKKPGQDGSGQRD
+752 KPSRGPQGQRD
-767 SGQWDSGQRDSRQ
+767 G
-780 RSQGNTDDRPA
+780 RPA
-791 RHGNDRPTERP
+791 RRED
-802 RNQQRPDRP
+802 DD
-811 QNNRGSRPDAD
+811 RGSAQGRSGRGENPQRGKDSRFGSD
-822 DRTPRGRGGQTG
+822 DRGSDRNGKRG
-834 QTGRT
+834 
-839 GGRNDGRRS
+839 DGRRGGRRA

>member
-1 MANKRSPS
+1 MANKRPAP

-14 RQNGSQG
+14 RQHGDQG
-21 SAAFERQPDSSQ
+21 CAAPERQPERSK
-33 TAAAPFSSDAPSAPR
+33 TAAVPLSADAPKGAPR
-48 EGRQRRTTASG
+48 RQGSKSTAHADN
-59 KPADTRK
+59 KPA
-66 PTDTLRGNQAGKQ
+66 P
-79 ADRQTGRQVNNQAA
+79 
-93 TRPATRKPPFPDP
+93 TRKPPFPDLL
-106 VREDAHT
+106 RENAQQRKAAAPESLWADAP
-113 QSQRRASAH
+113 QA
-122 GSVWAEAT
+122 
-130 DAANGP
+130 
-136 TSGKGALRQP
+136 GAGGAQPQGRLRQP

-190 RHGFRTGIVAQPNWE
+190 HHGFRTGIVAQPGWE
-205 TPDDL
+205 NTDDL

-272 GLPVILGGIEASL
+272 GLPIILGGIEASL
-285 RRASHYDFWTD
+285 RRVSHYDFWTD

-314 MGEKATI
+314 MGEKAII
-321 ECAQRLHRGEDLR
+321 ECAQRLDRGEDIR

-341 MDKLDASGHPANL
+341 MNKLDASGHPANL
-354 PTAMEGNPWIAL
+354 PPALEGEPWVAL
-366 PSHAEILE
+366 PSHDEILA
-374 DSYQLLK
+374 DSFQLLK

-402 DRAVVLARPAT
+402 DRAVVLARPAQ
-413 PLSTEEMDDLYT
+413 PLTTEEMDDLYT
-425 LPFTRQAH
+425 LPFTRLAH
-433 PSYREAIPAAEMMRT
+433 PRYREAIPAAEMMRT

-477 EQSILAEASQL
+477 EQSILAEARLL

-513 QGHCALDARTAQQDD
+513 QGHCALDSRTAQDD
-528 GSSVRGKSACRR
+528 DTSKPRVKSACRR
-540 ASCCFP
+540 TSCCFP

-552 ITPQRRHV
+552 ITPQRKHV
-560 ELLRKIAALPEV
+560 ELLRKVAALPEV

-583 DLALRDADALA
+583 DLALRDAEALA

-622 PSLDVFEVFL
+622 PSLDVFEAFL
-632 DSFVRQSRAAGREQY
+632 ESFVRQSRAAGREQY

-661 EDMRTLSRWLRQRHW
+661 EDMRILSHWLRQRHW

-690 IATAMFYCQRD
+690 IATAMFYCGRD
-701 ETGEPIYVAR
+701 ELGEQIYVAR

-723 MPSTQDDDAPSRPRP
+723 MPATEDADAPRRPGSRPGAKPNTRP
-738 RGGAAD
+738 NARGDARNPD
-744 SRAQDRPR
+744 STRPDRTGKPEDRARPSR
-752 FGGKKPGQDGSGQRD
+752 GPQGQRD
-767 SGQWDSGQRDSRQ
+767 G
-780 RSQGNTDDRPA
+780 RPA
-791 RHGNDRPTERP
+791 RREDNDRGSAQGRSGRGENP
-802 RNQQRPDRP
+802 QRGKDSRFGSDD
-811 QNNRGSRPDAD
+811 RGS
-822 DRTPRGRGGQTG
+822 DRNSKRG
-834 QTGRT
+834 
-839 GGRNDGRRS
+839 DGRRGGRRA

>member
-1 MANKRSPS
+1 
-9 FPQPW
+9 
-14 RQNGSQG
+14 
-21 SAAFERQPDSSQ
+21 
-33 TAAAPFSSDAPSAPR
+33 
-48 EGRQRRTTASG
+48 
-59 KPADTRK
+59 
-66 PTDTLRGNQAGKQ
+66 
-79 ADRQTGRQVNNQAA
+79 
-93 TRPATRKPPFPDP
+93 
-106 VREDAHT
+106 
-113 QSQRRASAH
+113 
-122 GSVWAEAT
+122 
-130 DAANGP
+130 
-136 TSGKGALRQP
+136 
-146 RFVPMSAEEMRALGW
+146 MSAEEMRALGW
-161 DQLDVLLING
+161 DQLDILLING

-190 RHGFRTGIVAQPNWE
+190 HHGFRTGIVAQPGWE
-205 TPDDL
+205 NTDDL

-272 GLPVILGGIEASL
+272 GLPIILGGIEASL
-285 RRASHYDFWTD
+285 RRVSHYDFWTD

-314 MGEKATI
+314 MGEKAII
-321 ECAQRLHRGEDLR
+321 ECAQRLDRGEDIR

-341 MDKLDASGHPANL
+341 MNKLDASGHPANL
-354 PTAMEGNPWIAL
+354 PPALEDEPWVAL
-366 PSHAEILE
+366 PSHDEILA
-374 DSYQLLK
+374 DSFQLLK

-402 DRAVVLARPAT
+402 DRAVVLARPAQ
-413 PLSTEEMDDLYT
+413 PLTTEEMDDLYT
-425 LPFTRQAH
+425 LPFTRLAH
-433 PSYREAIPAAEMMRT
+433 PRYREAIPAAEMMRT

-477 EQSILAEASQL
+477 EQSILAEARLL

-513 QGHCALDARTAQQDD
+513 QGHCALDSRTAQDD
-528 GSSVRGKSACRR
+528 DMSKPRVKSACRR
-540 ASCCFP
+540 TSCCFP

-552 ITPQRRHV
+552 ITPQRKHV
-560 ELLRKIAALPEV
+560 ELLRKVAALPEV

-583 DLALRDADALA
+583 DLALRDAEALA

-622 PSLDVFEVFL
+622 PSLDVFEAFL
-632 DSFVRQSRAAGREQY
+632 ESFVRQSRAAGREQY

-661 EDMRTLSRWLRQRHW
+661 EDMRTLSHWLRQRHW

-690 IATAMFYCQRD
+690 IATAMFYCERD
-701 ETGEPIYVAR
+701 ELGEQIYVAR

-723 MPSTQDDDAPSRPRP
+723 MPATEDRDAPRRPGSRPGVRP
-738 RGGAAD
+738 NTRPNARGDAHGDARKPD
-744 SRAQDRPR
+744 GTRPDRAGKPQDRARPSR
-752 FGGKKPGQDGSGQRD
+752 NPQGQRD
-767 SGQWDSGQRDSRQ
+767 E
-780 RSQGNTDDRPA
+780 RPA
-791 RHGNDRPTERP
+791 RREDNDRGAAQGRSGKSENP
-802 RNQQRPDRP
+802 QRGKDSRFGSDDRGPDR
-811 QNNRGSRPDAD
+811 NGKRG
-822 DRTPRGRGGQTG
+822 
-834 QTGRT
+834 
-839 GGRNDGRRS
+839 DGRRGGRRA

>member
-14 RQNGSQG
+14 RQTDSQG
-21 SAAFERQPDSSQ
+21 DTAFERQPDSSK
-33 TAAAPFSSDAPSAPR
+33 TAAAPLSSDVSATSRKDPPRRNPANARPVSRTAGSKPSA
-48 EGRQRRTTASG
+48 
-59 KPADTRK
+59 
-66 PTDTLRGNQAGKQ
+66 
-79 ADRQTGRQVNNQAA
+79 
-93 TRPATRKPPFPDP
+93 RKPPFPDLLHEGSRP
-106 VREDAHT
+106 
-113 QSQRRASAH
+113 QPRRKQGSTN
-122 GSVWAEAT
+122 SVWADDTGSSSTTE
-130 DAANGP
+130 
-136 TSGKGALRQP
+136 GALRQP
-146 RFVPMSAEEMRALGW
+146 LFVPMSADEMRALGW
-161 DQLDVLLING
+161 NELDVLLING

-205 TPDDL
+205 NPDDL

-272 GLPVILGGIEASL
+272 GLPIILGGIEASL
-285 RRASHYDFWTD
+285 RRVSHYDFWTD

-314 MGEKATI
+314 MGEKAII
-321 ECAQRLHRGEDLR
+321 ECAQRLHKGEDLR

-354 PTAMEGNPWIAL
+354 PAALEGDPWITL
-366 PSHAEILE
+366 PSHDEILA
-374 DSYQLLK
+374 DSFQLLK

-402 DRAVVLARPAT
+402 DRAVVLARPAP

-433 PSYREAIPAAEMMRT
+433 PRYCEAIPAAEMMRT

-477 EQSILAEASQL
+477 EQSILSEARLL

-513 QGHCALDARTAQQDD
+513 QGHCALDARTAQHDEG
-528 GSSVRGKSACRR
+528 GSIRGKSACRR

-560 ELLRKIAALPEV
+560 ELLRKVAALPEV

-583 DLALRDADALA
+583 DLALRDAEALA

-690 IATAMFYCQRD
+690 IATAMFYCGRD

-723 MPSTQDDDAPSRPRP
+723 MPSTQDDEAPSRPRT

-744 SRAQDRPR
+744 SRGQDSARPASR
-752 FGGKKPGQDGSGQRD
+752 KPGQEETGSRGSDPRNSGQRD
-767 SGQWDSGQRDSRQ
+767 QGR
-780 RSQGNTDDRPA
+780 RSAPSARRSEDRPA
-791 RHGNDRPTERP
+791 EGQRRQERP
-802 RNQQRPDRP
+802 ARSQDNRSPRPD
-811 QNNRGSRPDAD
+811 SAD
-822 DRTPRGRGGQTG
+822 RASRGRGGQPD
-834 QTGRT
+834 RA
-839 GGRNDGRRS
+839 GGRNGGRRS

>member
-21 SAAFERQPDSSQ
+21 SSAFERQPDSSK
-33 TAAAPFSSDAPSAPR
+33 TAAAPFSSDAPANSPKNPPR
-48 EGRQRRTTASG
+48 RKAGSG
-59 KPADTRK
+59 TPA
-66 PTDTLRGNQAGKQ
+66 GNQPARQAEGKAG
-79 ADRQTGRQVNNQAA
+79 
-93 TRPATRKPPFPDP
+93 TRRPPFPDLLSEGARP
-106 VREDAHT
+106 
-113 QSQRRASAH
+113 QPQRKTSAP
-122 GSVWAEAT
+122 GSVWADPAEA
-130 DAANGP
+130 
-136 TSGKGALRQP
+136 SGSAHHAALRQP
-146 RFVPMSAEEMRALGW
+146 RFVPMSAEEMHALGW
-161 DQLDVLLING
+161 DELDVLLING

-314 MGEKATI
+314 MGEKAII

-341 MDKLDASGHPANL
+341 MDKLDAAGHPANL
-354 PTAMEGNPWIAL
+354 PGTLDGEPWIAL
-366 PSHAEILE
+366 PSHDEILA
-374 DSYQLLK
+374 DPFQLLK

-402 DRAVVLARPAT
+402 DRALVLARPAT

-425 LPFTRQAH
+425 LPFTRLAH
-433 PSYREAIPAAEMMRT
+433 PRYREAIPAAEMMRT

-464 LALHQGRRISSRS
+464 LALHQGRRTSSRS
-477 EQSILAEASQL
+477 EQSILAEARML
-488 GQQNVARGKGPVA
+488 GQQNMARGKGPVA

-513 QGHCALDARTAQQDD
+513 QGHCALDARTAQQDE
-528 GSSVRGKSACRR
+528 GNSVRGKSACRR

-560 ELLRKIAALPEV
+560 ELLRKVAALPEV

-632 DSFVRQSRAAGREQY
+632 ESFVRQSRAAGREQY

-690 IATAMFYCQRD
+690 IATAMFYCGRD

-723 MPSTQDDDAPSRPRP
+723 MPSTQDDDAPARPRP
-738 RGGAAD
+738 RNSAAD
-744 SRAQDRPR
+744 GRAQDRPR
-752 FGGKKPGQDGSGQRD
+752 TGGKRPGQADAGQRN
-767 SGQWDSGQRDSRQ
+767 SGPRNQANRNEPPT
-780 RSQGNTDDRPA
+780 RS
-791 RHGNDRPTERP
+791 GNDRPSGQRRQENPAQPRSNRP
-802 RNQQRPDRP
+802 
-811 QNNRGSRPDAD
+811 SRSDAD
-822 DRTPRGRGGQTG
+822 DRAPRGRSG

-839 GGRNDGRRS
+839 SGRNGGRRA

>member
-1 MANKRSPS
+1 
-9 FPQPW
+9 
-14 RQNGSQG
+14 
-21 SAAFERQPDSSQ
+21 
-33 TAAAPFSSDAPSAPR
+33 
-48 EGRQRRTTASG
+48 
-59 KPADTRK
+59 
-66 PTDTLRGNQAGKQ
+66 
-79 ADRQTGRQVNNQAA
+79 
-93 TRPATRKPPFPDP
+93 
-106 VREDAHT
+106 
-113 QSQRRASAH
+113 
-122 GSVWAEAT
+122 
-130 DAANGP
+130 
-136 TSGKGALRQP
+136 
-146 RFVPMSAEEMRALGW
+146 MSAEEMRALGW

-190 RHGFRTGIVAQPNWE
+190 HHGFRTGIVAQPGWE
-205 TPDDL
+205 NTDDL

-272 GLPVILGGIEASL
+272 GLPIILGGIEASL
-285 RRASHYDFWTD
+285 RRVSHYDFWTD
-296 SLRKPILMDAKAD
+296 ALRKPILMDAKAD

-314 MGEKATI
+314 MGEKAII
-321 ECAQRLHRGEDLR
+321 ECAQRLDRGEDIR

-341 MDKLDASGHPANL
+341 MNKLDESGHPANL
-354 PTAMEGNPWIAL
+354 PPALEGEPWVAL
-366 PSHAEILE
+366 PSHDEILA
-374 DSYQLLK
+374 DSFQLLK

-402 DRAVVLARPAT
+402 DRAVVLARPAQ
-413 PLSTEEMDDLYT
+413 PLTTEEMDDLYT
-425 LPFTRQAH
+425 LPFTRLAH
-433 PSYREAIPAAEMMRT
+433 PRYREAIPAAEMMRT

-477 EQSILAEASQL
+477 EQSILAETRLL

-513 QGHCALDARTAQQDD
+513 QGHCALDSRTAQNDD
-528 GSSVRGKSACRR
+528 AAKPRVKSACRR
-540 ASCCFP
+540 TSCCFP

-552 ITPQRRHV
+552 ITPQRKHV
-560 ELLRKIAALPEV
+560 ELLRKVAALPEV

-583 DLALRDADALA
+583 DLALRDAEALA

-622 PSLDVFEVFL
+622 PSLDVFEAFL
-632 DSFVRQSRAAGREQY
+632 ESFVRQSRAAGREQY

-661 EDMRTLSRWLRQRHW
+661 EDMRTLSHWLRQRHW

-690 IATAMFYCQRD
+690 IATAMFYCGRD
-701 ETGEPIYVAR
+701 ELGEQIYVAR

-723 MPSTQDDDAPSRPRP
+723 MPATEDGDASRRPGIRPNTRGGIVSGARGDARKPDSTRPERAGKPQDRARPSRGPQGQKDDKPSRRESND
-738 RGGAAD
+738 RGSAQGRQSRGESPQRGKD
-744 SRAQDRPR
+744 SRFDSDERSSDRS
-752 FGGKKPGQDGSGQRD
+752 GK
-767 SGQWDSGQRDSRQ
+767 
-780 RSQGNTDDRPA
+780 
-791 RHGNDRPTERP
+791 
-802 RNQQRPDRP
+802 
-811 QNNRGSRPDAD
+811 RG
-822 DRTPRGRGGQTG
+822 
-834 QTGRT
+834 
-839 GGRNDGRRS
+839 DGRRGGRRA

>member
-14 RQNGSQG
+14 RQHDSQG
-21 SAAFERQPDSSQ
+21 DPAFERQPDSSPK
-33 TAAAPFSSDAPSAPR
+33 AAAPLSAGAPAAASRGAARRKASRNVGNAHGASAPDT
-48 EGRQRRTTASG
+48 GGKAAGKADG
-59 KPADTRK
+59 KP
-66 PTDTLRGNQAGKQ
+66 
-79 ADRQTGRQVNNQAA
+79 VAA
-93 TRPATRKPPFPDP
+93 RRPPFPDLLRDSAP
-106 VREDAHT
+106 SPQTPQAKGKTVSSLWADEVAPGDAP
-113 QSQRRASAH
+113 R
-122 GSVWAEAT
+122 
-130 DAANGP
+130 
-136 TSGKGALRQP
+136 GALRQP
-146 RFVPMSAEEMRALGW
+146 RFVPMSAEEMRGLGW

-190 RHGFRTGIVAQPNWE
+190 RHGFRTGIVAQPGWE
-205 TPDDL
+205 NTDDL

-272 GLPVILGGIEASL
+272 GLPIVLGGIEASL
-285 RRASHYDFWTD
+285 RRVSHYDFWTD
-296 SLRKPILMDAKAD
+296 ALRRPILMDAKAD

-314 MGEKATI
+314 MGEKAII
-321 ECAQRLHRGEDLR
+321 ECAQRLDRGEDIR
-334 GIPGTAW
+334 GISGTAW
-341 MDKLDASGHPANL
+341 MDKLDPSGHPANL
-354 PTAMEGNPWIAL
+354 PPALEDEPWVAL
-366 PSHAEILE
+366 PAHEQILSDAFE
-374 DSYQLLK
+374 LLK

-391 RLDAWAFEPVG
+391 RLDAWAYEPVG
-402 DRAVVLARPAT
+402 DRAVVLARPAQ

-425 LPFTRQAH
+425 LPFTRLAH
-433 PSYREAIPAAEMMRT
+433 PRYKEAIPAAEMMRT

-477 EQSILAEASQL
+477 EQSILSEARLL
-488 GQQNVARGKGPVA
+488 GQQNMARGKGPVA

-513 QGHCALDARTAQQDD
+513 QGHCALDSRHAQ
-528 GSSVRGKSACRR
+528 GNTSPVKSVCRR

-552 ITPQRRHV
+552 ITPQHRHV
-560 ELLRKIAALPEV
+560 ELLRKVAALPEV

-690 IATAMFYCQRD
+690 IATAMFYCGRD
-701 ETGEPIYVAR
+701 EMGEPIYVAR

-723 MPSTQDDDAPSRPRP
+723 MPATAENETLGRPRA
-738 RGGAAD
+738 RQDA
-744 SRAQDRPR
+744 RAGTP
-752 FGGKKPGQDGSGQRD
+752 P
-767 SGQWDSGQRDSRQ
+767 
-780 RSQGNTDDRPA
+780 
-791 RHGNDRPTERP
+791 HERP
-802 RNQQRPDRP
+802 YSTRIGQGRRDDSTRQEEANRP
-811 QNNRGSRPDAD
+811 QRQHRQATPEAGQYSRGYRPDAD
-822 DRTPRGRGGQTG
+822 GRGPDRRNN
-834 QTGRT
+834 RT
-839 GGRNDGRRS
+839 GGDDGRSRQTERERGRKGVRRD